1 MKGGEKQKKKVKIK
15 LQMEKRGKERKPE
28 ELSEKRSRRQRDKLE
43 GA

>member
-1 MKGGEKQKKKVKIK
+1 MKGGEIRRRKSKSNFRWRRGK
-15 LQMEKRGKERKPE
+15 KRGRQ